1 MKENNK
7 SWKHWL
13 VLLLIC
19 GLAIS
24 SMGITGSTGGV
35 FYTPVS
41 ESLGFLRGTFA
52 LQSTITLVGMGV
64 ISLYAPRIM
73 KKYRYKS
80 VLLVSVL
87 AAGVATIAMAYAR
100 SIPAFYLLGAIRGV
114 AVGLFGAVP
123 LTMIVNEWFE
133 KHHGLATSLVLGCS
147 GIGGAI
153 FSPVFA
159 NLIQSIG
166 WENTYIV
173 MGVTMTALCLPAL
186 VSPFSLSPREEGLLP
201 YGYIER
207 DPATGGEKTSKKGR
221 LALAKASLI
230 VLFFFS
236 ILHTLIAGIPQH
248 FPGFAES
255 LQYSATIGATMLS
268 AGMVGNIASK
278 LVIGF
283 LSDRFGAFKANVIM
297 IAVNVVSIFILLSG
311 LSAGFMLAGAFLF
324 GSVFSV
330 AGVGLALLTREL
342 FGTENYGRVFPII
355 SFATMMGGAFS
366 LSAVGYIF
374 DFTGTYTA
382 AFFISLALHAI
393 DLVLLWFLVRQVKQ
407 QKQRTH
413 LLEKT
418 VS

>member
-1 MKENNK
+1 
-7 SWKHWL
+7 
-13 VLLLIC
+13 
-19 GLAIS
+19 
-24 SMGITGSTGGV
+24 
-35 FYTPVS
+35 
-41 ESLGFLRGTFA
+41 
-52 LQSTITLVGMGV
+52 
-64 ISLYAPRIM
+64 
-73 KKYRYKS
+73 
-80 VLLVSVL
+80 
-87 AAGVATIAMAYAR
+87 
-100 SIPAFYLLGAIRGV
+100 
-114 AVGLFGAVP
+114 
-123 LTMIVNEWFE
+123 
-133 KHHGLATSLVLGCS
+133 
-147 GIGGAI
+147 
-153 FSPVFA
+153 
-159 NLIQSIG
+159 
-166 WENTYIV
+166 
-173 MGVTMTALCLPAL
+173 
-186 VSPFSLSPREEGLLP
+186 
-201 YGYIER
+201 
-207 DPATGGEKTSKKGR
+207 
-221 LALAKASLI
+221 
-230 VLFFFS
+230 
-236 ILHTLIAGIPQH
+236 
-248 FPGFAES
+248 
-255 LQYSATIGATMLS
+255 MLS

>member
-207 DPATGGEKTSKKGR
+207 DPATGERKQVRKGGSHLPR
-221 LALAKASLI
+221 PVSSS
-230 VLFFFS
+230 FFS
-236 ILHTLIAGIPQH
+236 FQ
-248 FPGFAES
+248 S
-255 LQYSATIGATMLS
+255 
-268 AGMVGNIASK
+268 
-278 LVIGF
+278 
-283 LSDRFGAFKANVIM
+283 
-297 IAVNVVSIFILLSG
+297 
-311 LSAGFMLAGAFLF
+311 
-324 GSVFSV
+324 
-330 AGVGLALLTREL
+330 
-342 FGTENYGRVFPII
+342 
-355 SFATMMGGAFS
+355 
-366 LSAVGYIF
+366 YIH
-374 DFTGTYTA
+374 
-382 AFFISLALHAI
+382 S
-393 DLVLLWFLVRQVKQ
+393 
-407 QKQRTH
+407 
-413 LLEKT
+413 
-418 VS
+418 